1 MILKRYGTMLHSVEP
16 HFDARAMNEIGFQR
30 SHELS
35 LAAAEFTAAYNL
47 IELHELV
54 AQADGL
60 VQMDAEQ
67 AVLRHL
73 HDQLSHLESKHPGR
87 VLVLESEPGRDY
99 PKLHEKITNIV
110 VEGENK
116 LHFHRTVDP
125 PLRMGVY
132 APRQS

>member
-1 MILKRYGTMLHSVEP
+1 MILKRYGTALHSVEP
-16 HFDARAMNEIGFQR
+16 HFDARALNEIGFQR

-35 LAAAEFTAAYNL
+35 MDGEEFAAAYEL
-47 IELHELV
+47 IDMHELV
-54 AQADGL
+54 ASAEGL

-67 AVLRHL
+67 GVLNRL
-73 HDQLSHLESKHPGR
+73 REQLEHLEAKHAGR
-87 VLVLESEPGRDY
+87 LLVLENEAGRDY
-99 PKLHEKITNIV
+99 PKLHEKITTIV

-132 APRQS
+132 APRPS

>member
-1 MILKRYGTMLHSVEP
+1 MILKRYGAALHSVEP
-16 HFDARAMNEIGFQR
+16 HFDARALNEIGFRR

-35 LAAAEFTAAYNL
+35 IDGDEFAAAYEL
-47 IELHELV
+47 IDVHELV
-54 AQADGL
+54 ASAEGL

-67 AVLRHL
+67 GVLNRL
-73 HDQLSHLESKHPGR
+73 REQLEHLEAKHAGR
-87 VLVLESEPGRDY
+87 LLVLQNEAGRDY
-99 PKLHEKITNIV
+99 PKLHEKITTIV

-132 APRQS
+132 APRPS